1 MQEMSTNKNSFYP
14 PVLKLKGSP
23 FQMVMRNNALKN
35 DLARLAG
42 VIIGPG
48 LMYLYVQN
56 YFKDVPAGVARVAGT
71 PVVARGFRGFGRAMP
86 WGNDCNLMGN
96 TECHNEHG
104 MWPESGRL
112 LTFGTSL

>member
-1 MQEMSTNKNSFYP
+1 
-14 PVLKLKGSP
+14 
-23 FQMVMRNNALKN
+23 MRNNALKN

-71 PVVARGFRGFGRAMP
+71 PVVARGVCPTLCYPRVVACAR
-86 WGNDCNLMGN
+86 
-96 TECHNEHG
+96 
-104 MWPESGRL
+104 
-112 LTFGTSL
+112 